1 MAKIG
6 KKSRFLLENEENSTK
21 NVIFLQLF
29 LVVSCNL
36 CIFAKYKG
44 ILTP

>member
-6 KKSRFLLENEENSTK
+6 EKSRFLLENEENSTK

-36 CIFAKYKG
+36 CIFAICKR